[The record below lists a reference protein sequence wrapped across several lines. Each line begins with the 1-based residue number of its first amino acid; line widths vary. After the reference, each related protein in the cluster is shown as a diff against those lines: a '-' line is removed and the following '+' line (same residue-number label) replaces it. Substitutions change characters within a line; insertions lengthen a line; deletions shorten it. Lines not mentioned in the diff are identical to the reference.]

1 MSLENM
7 FRDCTSLDS
16 QKTKTPTY
24 IGAFLSLV
32 DILNRKKA
40 KTNPI
45 TNKRRIPLS
54 IGRPIGVGPVGGGGA
69 GGSLS
74 AKQLATENRTTARF
88 IIVFGTI
95 LIGCKS
101 K

>member
-1 MSLENM
+1 M
-7 FRDCTSLDS
+7 FRDCTNFDKK
-16 QKTKTPTY
+16 QKTPTY
-24 IGAFLSLV
+24 IGVFLLLV
-32 DILNRKKA
+32 DILNLKKA
-40 KTNPI
+40 KTSPI

-54 IGRPIGVGPVGGGGA
+54 IGRPIGVGPVGGGGG

-74 AKQLATENRTTARF
+74 AKQFATENRTTARF